1 MSSTPDDINS
11 DEPKNIGSPKY
22 YDIKELPNLKIL
34 NKSKS
39 LSLFHINAYSFSKN
53 FDNLHHLLSCKN
65 KKFDIIAITETRI
78 TKNVSI
84 RNTKHSLMNYSTES
98 TPTEFSAGGIL
109 QITFHIYLIKT

>member
-39 LSLFHINAYSFSKN
+39 LSLFHINAYP
-53 FDNLHHLLSCKN
+53 LVRTL
-65 KKFDIIAITETRI
+65 T
-78 TKNVSI
+78 
-84 RNTKHSLMNYSTES
+84 
-98 TPTEFSAGGIL
+98 
-109 QITFHIYLIKT
+109 TFTTF